1 MYIRSFLLLLFGAG
15 LAVPVWAQRAFDG
28 QPYSLTHPRRV
39 APLPDPVQLPTLAF
53 ERLSREDERSPGF
66 PRFAAPTL
74 VDLGLEKD
82 GQWEELPNGDR
93 LWRLY
98 LRAEK
103 ALGLALFYDILDL
116 PEGSSLYMYSP
127 NGQQILGEYRTE
139 SFRRPGRQWTGFL
152 AGQEAVLEYYEPA
165 AVRGQGRIHLFR
177 IDQAYRASL
186 FQPNPAARMFGFGA
200 ANDCHVNINCPQGQ
214 ILADASRGV
223 CRIIVVVE
231 EGTGYCSGSLINNT
245 SEDGTPYTLTAF
257 HCADGFTPLWDLWRF
272 DFEFEGPDCDHPPQ
286 APDIVSFTGCT
297 LRAGWRDSD
306 FLLLEMLQP
315 IPFQYDFFFNGWNR
329 SPGAPNRVWT
339 IHHPRGDIKKLSLDT
354 NSVTI
359 HQDSIDWNND
369 VVTPPGHHF
378 RTIYDLGSFEPGS
391 SGGPLLDTGRLIIGQ
406 FNGGFPSC
414 ASSVGYFGRLAISWD
429 GGGTPDTRLKDW
441 LDPAGSGVLQL
452 AGSENPNQFNAFL
465 SGFVRD
471 PTGRGIGLVEVHLSG
486 FSDTTVTTL
495 SDGYF
500 EFSGLTF
507 EEDYEIT
514 LYKDT
519 NDINGVS
526 TLDIIL
532 AQRHVL
538 AIEDLD
544 SPYKVLAGD
553 VNASGSLSV
562 SDFFRLRRLILGIDV
577 EFPDKP
583 SWEFIPADV
592 QLSDMPLNDPIPG
605 SVLLP
610 NLSENKPALDFIGI
624 KTGDLN
630 WSADPEQ

>member
-1 MYIRSFLLLLFGAG
+1 MYIRSFLLLLFSAG
-15 LAVPVWAQRAFDG
+15 LAVPIWAQRAFDG

-39 APLPDPVQLPTLAF
+39 APLSDPVPLPAL
-53 ERLSREDERSPGF
+53 ELDRLRREDERMPGF
-66 PRFAAPTL
+66 PRFAAPTQ
-74 VDLGLEKD
+74 VDLSPEKD

-98 LRAEK
+98 LRAGK
-103 ALGLALFYDILDL
+103 ARGLAFFYDTLNL
-116 PEGSSLYMYSP
+116 PAGSSLHMYSP
-127 NGQQILGEYRTE
+127 DGRQVLGEYRTE

-152 AGQEAVLEYYEPA
+152 AGTEAVLEYYEPA

-177 IDQAYRASL
+177 IDQAYRESL

-200 ANDCHVNINCPQGQ
+200 ANDCHLNINCPEGQ
-214 ILADASRGV
+214 LLADASRGV

-245 SEDGTPYTLTAF
+245 AEDGTPYTLTAF
-257 HCADGFTPLWDLWRF
+257 HCMDGFTPLWDLWRF
-272 DFEFEGPDCDHPPQ
+272 DFEFESPACDDPPQ
-286 APDIVSFTGCT
+286 APDMVSFTGCA

-306 FLLLEMLQP
+306 FLLLEILQP
-315 IPFQYDFFFNGWNR
+315 IPFQYDLFFNGWNR
-329 SPGAPNRVWT
+329 SPPAPDQVWT
-339 IHHPRGDIKKLSLDT
+339 VHHPRGDIKKLSLDT

-369 VVTPPGHHF
+369 VVTPPDHHF
-378 RTIYDLGSFEPGS
+378 RTIYDLGAFEPGS
-391 SGGPLLDTGRLIIGQ
+391 SGGPLLDTGLLVIGQ

-414 ASSVGYFGRLAISWD
+414 TNSVGYFGRVAISWD
-429 GGGTPDTRLKDW
+429 GGGTPDSRLKDW
-441 LDPAGSGVLQL
+441 LDPTGSGVLEL

-486 FSDTTVTTL
+486 FADTTVTTL
-495 SDGYF
+495 ADGYF

-514 LYKDT
+514 LFKDT

-544 SPYKVLAGD
+544 SPYKILAGD
-553 VNASGSLSV
+553 VNASGNLSV
-562 SDFFRLRRLILGIDV
+562 SDFFRLRRIILGIDTA
-577 EFPDKP
+577 FPDKP

-592 QLSDMPLNDPIPG
+592 QLSDTPLDDPIPQ
-605 SVLLP
+605 SMPLP

-630 WSADPEQ
+630 WSADPGQ